1 MYKLFTYNFA
11 LFFFFTLTINAQ
23 EKEHDTEHKKT
34 KHAIAIVLSHSSVS
48 KGIQNGKTKWQS
60 FPSWGINYNYTI
72 SEKWLIGWH
81 NDIIVEDFVVEEH
94 LNSEDNS
101 LLERSYPLATL
112 VVATY
117 KIKKNFGVLAGAGGE
132 FAHQG
137 NFGMIRLGIEAPFH
151 IPNNFE
157 IFVNATYDMKINA
170 YDTWNLGFG
179 IAKLF

>member
-1 MYKLFTYNFA
+1 MNTSAKLDKIT
-11 LFFFFTLTINAQ
+11 
-23 EKEHDTEHKKT
+23 KVKT
-34 KHAIAIVLSHSSVS
+34 QVVAGV
-48 KGIQNGKTKWQS
+48 
-60 FPSWGINYNYTI
+60 NY
-72 SEKWLIGWH
+72 
-81 NDIIVEDFVVEEH
+81 DITFKLD
-94 LNSEDNS
+94 NSEDNS

-170 YDTWNLGFG
+170 YDTWN
-179 IAKLF
+179 

>member
-1 MYKLFTYNFA
+1 MNTSAKLDKIT
-11 LFFFFTLTINAQ
+11 
-23 EKEHDTEHKKT
+23 KVKT
-34 KHAIAIVLSHSSVS
+34 QVVAGV
-48 KGIQNGKTKWQS
+48 
-60 FPSWGINYNYTI
+60 NY
-72 SEKWLIGWH
+72 
-81 NDIIVEDFVVEEH
+81 DITFKLD
-94 LNSEDNS
+94 NSEDNS

-117 KIKKNFGVLAGAGGE
+117 KIKK
-132 FAHQG
+132 